1 MTSVPQAAHV
11 RDVFLNPE
19 TGLLAAPRNQDKKK
33 LYLELST
40 IDAAVS
46 SEVAEAVASGGFGRL
61 RRCAL
66 LSKTPNPFHPRTP
79 GRISDC

>member
-11 RDVFLNPE
+11 HEVFLNPV
-19 TGLLAAPRNQDKKK
+19 TGLLAAPNPDGRKK

-46 SEVAEAVASGGFGRL
+46 SEVAEAVSNGGFGDFVDAPCSVSAPCIKL
-61 RRCAL
+61 PMCG
-66 LSKTPNPFHPRTP
+66 
-79 GRISDC
+79 GRDN

>member
-19 TGLLAAPRNQDKKK
+19 TGLLAAPNAQGGKK

-46 SEVAEAVASGGFGRL
+46 SQVAEAVNGGGFGEFVDAPCSVSAHL
-61 RRCAL
+61 
-66 LSKTPNPFHPRTP
+66 PVHHPIDLE
-79 GRISDC
+79 G